1 MISANIYDAKTNFS
15 RYISYIEDGSQPFI
29 IIKKD
34 NKPVAKIVPYDDCA
48 SCKIGIAKNEIP
60 LLNSIEEFNEIDTGV
75 AREEGLL

>member
-29 IIKKD
+29 IIKKG
-34 NKPVAKIVPYDDCA
+34 NKPVAKIVPYDDCI